1 MPETTK
7 TIGIFGGN
15 EFQENCLETDRE
27 FCNLS
32 SVTKSNVLILPTAA
46 TNENPELAARN
57 GINHFKKIGV
67 EASALNLTNKNQS
80 NDRCFLHPIKKFSII
95 YLTGGNPRYLNTILQ
110 NSQALSE
117 IKKALTLGS
126 VLLGS
131 SAGAMVMGKYI
142 LLDKLV
148 PGLNLIP
155 DTIIVPHFENNNDV
169 NNLVNISRN
178 HNVDILGLDTQAAC
192 ITINNNWIT
201 LGNNKITLIKNGGVQ
216 EYSKSKTKI
225 PLKFR
230 PTF

>member
-7 TIGIFGGN
+7 KIGIFGGN
-15 EFQENCLETDRE
+15 EFQETCLDTDRE

-80 NDRCFLHPIKKFSII
+80 NDRCFLHPINKFSII

-192 ITINNNWIT
+192 ITVNNNWVT
-201 LGNNKITLIKNGGVQ
+201 LGHKKITLINKSDVKK
-216 EYSKSKTKI
+216 YSKSKIRI